1 MKGCE
6 TICYIS
12 QLIIS
17 AYNRQLLLVK
27 IQKKSF
33 SSPQDDSIFDA
44 DKQHVVVIDISIIIT
59 VVDNENK
66 RCDIGFI

>member
-12 QLIIS
+12 QLVIS
-17 AYNRQLLLVK
+17 AYNRQSLLVK
-27 IQKKSF
+27 IQKIFF
-33 SSPQDDSIFDA
+33 STQDDSIFDA

-66 RCDIGFI
+66 GVISASSE